1 MGCGITRSGCGD
13 VNRVYETS
21 APVPEGVSE
30 GGVRVEVRR
39 ELLGD
44 PLSLPHSIARVCGV
58 ERGIIRFRLG
68 E

>member
-1 MGCGITRSGCGD
+1 LSIY
-13 VNRVYETS
+13 VLL
-21 APVPEGVSE
+21 PVPEGVSE